1 MHLDHDDRGS
11 TRERISVNGQTIQNP
26 LNQEIVTIRGIVPGE
41 YVVNAHQ
48 FLATST
54 NKLPVSVKVEKL
66 NPTASVVFYGT
77 RNSTTRARRRRSSA
91 FTLDPDGK
99 VSDVNTGPPLSLV
112 RAVRTPASGNGP
124 K

>member
-41 YVVNAHQ
+41 YVVNAHE

-77 RNSTTRARRRRSSA
+77 QEFDHKGQEETFVR

-112 RAVRTPASGNGP
+112 RAVRTPAAGNGP